1 MKLNKTLA
9 STLSGAAL
17 FGAAANAE
25 IVLTDEI
32 SLYGYLDIAHSD
44 YIDLSDQES
53 DQQVAEFELGMNFT
67 DGDSPFF
74 AVMELSFKDDVDEG
88 EIDVVDNA
96 GVSVGTGTYEQDN
109 ELDFET
115 AIIGYYYSDELVFSV
130 GNILSYQ
137 GFETFDATG
146 LDQFSYAGRD
156 FSPFYTAGYA
166 VGAAA
171 DYATDD
177 YALGV
182 WVGDSDA
189 DNGTSW
195 EFLAAYTGIEGL
207 TIKGIYAADPG
218 YDTYNVWASY
228 EYEGFTFA
236 AEYIY
241 SEADEDNGL
250 FDYGVDE
257 STGYLLMVN
266 YAWEKLGLTF
276 RYSVQEDERTAG
288 LDDPDDWE
296 CFTISPSYML
306 SDKAL
311 VLAEISSFD
320 GSSVDTGDGEEMFY
334 AVEFLYTF

>member
-32 SLYGYLDIAHSD
+32 SLYGYLDIYHAD
-44 YIDLSDQES
+44 DIDGPDGES
-53 DQQVAEFELGMNFT
+53 EQTVAEFELGMNFT
-67 DGDSPFF
+67 SGESPFF
-74 AVMELSFKDDVDEG
+74 AVMEISFNDSVDDEAED
-88 EIDVVDNA
+88 DA
-96 GVSVGTGTYEQDN
+96 GNVYSQTDD
-109 ELDFET
+109 LDFET
-115 AIIGYYYSDELVFSV
+115 AVVGYNYSDELSFVA

-146 LDQFSYAGRD
+146 LYQFTYAGRG
-156 FSPFYTAGYA
+156 FNPFYTAGYA

-171 DYATDD
+171 DYVTDD

-182 WVGDSDA
+182 WVGDSDSE
-189 DNGTSW
+189 NGTSW
-195 EFLAAYTGIEGL
+195 EFLVAYTGIEGL
-207 TIKGIYAADPG
+207 TVKGIYAADPG

-250 FDYGVDE
+250 FDDTVDE

-266 YAWEKLGLTF
+266 YAWEKAGLTF
-276 RYSVQEDERTAG
+276 RYSVQEDEVVG
-288 LDDPDDWE
+288 GSDPDDWE
-296 CFTISPSYML
+296 CFTLSPSYML
-306 SDKAL
+306 SDNLL
-311 VLAEISSFD
+311 VLAEISSYED
-320 GSSVDTGDGEEMFY
+320 DDEDAEYYG
-334 AVEFLYTF
+334 VEFIYTF